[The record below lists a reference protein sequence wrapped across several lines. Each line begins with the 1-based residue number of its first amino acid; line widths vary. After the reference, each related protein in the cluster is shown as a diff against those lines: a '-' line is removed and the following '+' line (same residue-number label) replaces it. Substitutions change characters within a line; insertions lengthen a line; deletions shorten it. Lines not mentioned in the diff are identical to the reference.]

1 MGCNAG
7 TAPAPADAGRDRLL
21 GRPGAAR
28 AGPLR
33 GGLNNMSR
41 LECLDSLRDLRG
53 GRE

>member
-1 MGCNAG
+1 MGCNAV
-7 TAPAPADAGRDRLL
+7 TAAAPADAGRHRLL

-33 GGLNNMSR
+33 GGLNNMGR
-41 LECLDSLRDLRG
+41 LERLNSLRDLRG